1 MWAGKRKSTRGG
13 EILSPTSSKKLLMP
27 QVEIG
32 PERVSRSTAGPVES
46 QPSVRSWDHRGMAGS
61 ARTTARQAGS
71 GGGQTP
77 LPLSP
82 PDL

>member
-13 EILSPTSSKKLLMP
+13 EILSPTGSKKLLMP
-27 QVEIG
+27 RLKVAQKEFLDQQLDLWNH
-32 PERVSRSTAGPVES
+32 SHLSDRSC
-46 QPSVRSWDHRGMAGS
+46 DHRGMAGS

-71 GGGQTP
+71 GGGHT

>member
-13 EILSPTSSKKLLMP
+13 EILRLTSSKKLLMP

-46 QPSVRSWDHRGMAGS
+46 QPSVR
-61 ARTTARQAGS
+61 QK
-71 GGGQTP
+71 
-77 LPLSP
+77 L
-82 PDL
+82 